1 MYSSDVNDSLSF
13 SSNSRRSF
21 IIPSCVSS
29 RHKSSNQP
37 VSRSVR
43 DALPPPLCFARS
55 RPSASRESFH
65 FLFPFP
71 SGISSI
77 TARTCMN
84 PHPFSSG
91 ITRRSPVAF
100 IPRSL
105 VRPSV
110 RPSRRLYST
119 RSLRSLKTPRRPSSS
134 VVSRRARALSLR
146 RRRRRRVTLD
156 CAFFYER
163 EQNKHT
169 HVHSPR
175 LASSRSA
182 RTHDG
187 TTRTE
192 PNRTEQRLLFCG
204 VVRPSIHPSVR
215 PSGTDPGW
223 NSNSKTKN
231 LIFGLGRC
239 PHFSQI

>member
-187 TTRTE
+187 TTRPE
-192 PNRTEQRLLFCG
+192 PNRAASSLL
-204 VVRPSIHPSVR
+204 VVRPSIRPSVR